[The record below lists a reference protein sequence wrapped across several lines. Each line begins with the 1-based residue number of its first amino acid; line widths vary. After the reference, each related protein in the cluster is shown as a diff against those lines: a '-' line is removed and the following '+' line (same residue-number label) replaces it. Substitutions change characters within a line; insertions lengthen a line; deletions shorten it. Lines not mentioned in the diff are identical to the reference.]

1 MKLKRVLIITY
12 YWVPAGGGGVQR
24 WVKFVKYLREFGW
37 EPVVYTVSNGDYPI
51 LDQTLAA
58 EIPNDIEVIKTPIWE
73 PFDLYKRFT
82 GKKKEQKMDA
92 NFLSEGKKWSLKD
105 KLAVFVRGNFFIPDA
120 RKFWINPSV
129 KFLSTYL
136 KDNPVDAVIST
147 GPPHSCHLIGLGV
160 KEQFNLPWVV
170 DYRDQWTQIDFYKE
184 LNLTWLADKHHKYLE
199 KKVLDNCERITPIGK
214 TMGSDLIAISQ
225 TPYTVI
231 TNGFDESDKANQDTA
246 LEKKFTITYI
256 GTMNNARDPKVLW
269 KALSELKSEQHPL
282 IQEVEVK
289 LVGKIEDSIKQ
300 TIVNYSVEELV
311 NFVGYVNHRE
321 ALQLQNKAQ
330 ILLLVI
336 NNTWNN
342 KSILTGK
349 IFEYLAS
356 NRPVLCIG
364 PKDGDAAAI
373 INEAGSGLVVE
384 YEEVEVVKVQLK
396 SWYEAFLNNS
406 LSTKSSNIDIY
417 SRRSLTQKMA
427 TVLNEITT
435 KK

>member
-12 YWVPAGGGGVQR
+12 YWEPAGGGGVQR

-51 LDQTLAA
+51 LDPTLAA
-58 EIPNDIEVIKTPIWE
+58 EIQNDIEVIKTPIWE

-92 NFLSEGKKWSLKD
+92 NFLSEGKKWRLKD

-120 RKFWINPSV
+120 RRFWIKPSV
-129 KFLSTYL
+129 QFLTTYL
-136 KDNPVDAVIST
+136 KGQPVDAVIST

-160 KEQFNLPWVV
+160 KEKFNLPWIV

-184 LNLTWLADKHHKYLE
+184 LNLTWLADKRHKYLE
-199 KKVLDNCERITPIGK
+199 RKVLDNCDRITPIGK
-214 TMGSDLIAISQ
+214 TMGEDLIAISN

-231 TNGFDESDKANQDTA
+231 TNGFDESDKANLATVLDD
-246 LEKKFTITYI
+246 KFTITYI

-269 KALSELKSEQHPL
+269 RALAELKDEQHPL
-282 IQEVEVK
+282 VQKVEVK
-289 LVGKIEDSIKQ
+289 LVGKIEESIKQ
-300 TIVNYSVEELV
+300 SVAESKVEELV
-311 NFVGYVNHRE
+311 DFVGYVNHKE
-321 ALQLQNKAQ
+321 ALQIQNRAQ

-336 NNTWNN
+336 NKTWNN

-364 PKDGDAAAI
+364 PKDGDAAEI
-373 INEAGSGLVVE
+373 INQAGSGLVVE
-384 YEEVEVVKVQLK
+384 YEEVAVVKEQLK
-396 SWYEAFLNNS
+396 NWYQSYLSNT

-435 KK
+435 K